1 MKELMENILPYLNV
15 TPQYNEKELEI
26 EENKQIIV
34 PNLINMTVSDAK
46 KLLDEQKINYEIDGT
61 GDIVR
66 TQFPPSEEIIN
77 YNGKVIIYT
86 N

>member
-66 TQFPPSEEIIN
+66 TQFPPSEEVIN